1 MKRNWMMAGAML
13 AGLTIGIGIGLYA
26 QRSISAS
33 TQAQA
38 TAPATKGYIF
48 EHDADVKK
56 TGPAPHDGPGRSTGY
71 NFFEQARDFNIIFRK
86 RVLHPGAAIG
96 YHLQKEYEVYYI
108 LSGSG
113 IMQMNGQEFPVQPG
127 DGILTYPGSSHGLK
141 QTGKDDLVLMISYEK
156 RPTHAA
162 PPAK

>member
-1 MKRNWMMAGAML
+1 MKRTWMMAGALL
-13 AGLTIGIGIGLYA
+13 AGIVIGASLDA
-26 QRSISAS
+26 WKAISAP
-33 TQAQA
+33 AQ
-38 TAPATKGYIF
+38 TTKGYIF

-56 TGPAPHDGPGRSTGY
+56 SGPAPHNGPGQSTGY
-71 NFFEQARDFNIIFRK
+71 NFFEQARDFNVIFRK

-113 IMQMNGQEFPVQPG
+113 AMQMNGQEFPVKPG

-156 RPTHAA
+156 HPTA
-162 PPAK
+162 PAK